1 MGLNKNIFYT
11 EIGLSIIFFL
21 LFFVFL
27 KMSASQVKTPRTEC
41 TLISLATAGLTVTS
55 CYSCLSSYYCFK
67 GPPAGCNN
75 IQGAERYRILL
86 YKLKPFLLSVGSHL
100 QSSSSNTVNM
110 EVWDFSLNWNDSSTI
125 YGSHYNLYILT
136 HKSWFSLFWMTFFF
150 SWKPAS
156 MVVWHLVGNTRHHPK
171 TYKMLCTSTKRKLH
185 DFFYECWD
193 PA

>member
-1 MGLNKNIFYT
+1 MNLFRHGRPIRFDTACLALLVQHCLFSQELELQASCWSLWLATMHFSLQKSCQSQMGLNKNIFYT

-86 YKLKPFLLSVGSHL
+86 YKLKAFLLSVGSHL
-100 QSSSSNTVNM
+100 QSSSSNAVNM
-110 EVWDFSLNWNDSSTI
+110 EV
-125 YGSHYNLYILT
+125 
-136 HKSWFSLFWMTFFF
+136 
-150 SWKPAS
+150 
-156 MVVWHLVGNTRHHPK
+156 
-171 TYKMLCTSTKRKLH
+171 
-185 DFFYECWD
+185 
-193 PA
+193 